1 MKSYS
6 VLRCKNSRGDVNLRS
21 EPDST
26 CIAPTLGSQL
36 LYPRLGLM
44 TGLRDDSFNSP
55 PIVTSFVQSSVMCGA
70 DSCPLQN
77 CTQL

>member
-6 VLRCKNSRGDVNLRS
+6 VLRCKNSRGDMNLLS
-21 EPDST
+21 NPNST

-44 TGLRDDSFNSP
+44 TGLRDDSL
-55 PIVTSFVQSSVMCGA
+55 IVT
-70 DSCPLQN
+70 PW
-77 CTQL
+77 

>member
-6 VLRCKNSRGDVNLRS
+6 VLRCKNSRGDMNLLS
-21 EPDST
+21 DPNST

-44 TGLRDDSFNSP
+44 TGLRDDSLICYP
-55 PIVTSFVQSSVMCGA
+55 MVTSFVQNSVMCDA
-70 DSCPLQN
+70 E
-77 CTQL
+77 